1 MALPACSHSPL
12 AAGFLP
18 PTDTG
23 AMTFALVLLAAV
35 VLAAVAYTGLERLGR
50 RAILPASL
58 RAVAWASLGLLLLN
72 PGCPVPPDQS
82 RPLVLL
88 DGSLSMRAAG
98 ARWEEALTAARGAGE
113 VRLFGDPELRLDS
126 MPSAGRSLLAPA
138 LAAARASGRP
148 VVIMTDGELTDSLE
162 ALPLLT
168 GVGVRLFERPRGP
181 AVGISAVRGNA
192 RITERDTLRLSID
205 VHGSG
210 FAARIASGLVVRA
223 GDRVVGTAPLSVG
236 DGLATVEIAIPGRAL
251 GAGDHALTVSIRDSL
266 DTERRDDR
274 RLQLVAV
281 SATPGV
287 VLVASPGD
295 WESRFLYRVLRDVTD
310 LPVEGFVEIVRGQW
324 RRMSSLQPVD
334 PSEVRQSVSRADL
347 AILRGAEDLAAAAR
361 GGAVLEWPSAAGTE
375 EAAAGDWYLAAADG
389 PPAGALAGAPVDS
402 FAPMTAL
409 LPLSPEAG
417 SWVGLTAQA
426 GRRGAPRPAMVGNVR
441 QGNRRVVMGVQ
452 GLWRWA
458 FRGGSSEQAY
468 RALFAGTVD
477 WLLAGQDTVRGR
489 ARPVRPVVTNG
500 RPLTFLWSGTG
511 PAEPVPIRLLGKD
524 VSIADTLTFDG
535 AGHATLSVP
544 LGTYTYQL
552 QGGGR
557 GTVAVEEYS
566 EEWFPRPV
574 VVAAAESVAP
584 ASDRRQGIRER
595 WWLFAIAVIA
605 LCGEWVVRRRM
616 GLR

>member
-1 MALPACSHSPL
+1 
-12 AAGFLP
+12 
-18 PTDTG
+18 
-23 AMTFALVLLAAV
+23 MTFALVLFAALA
-35 VLAAVAYTGLERLGR
+35 LAAVAYAGLERLGR
-50 RAILPASL
+50 RALLPASL
-58 RAVAWASLGLLLLN
+58 RAITWAALGLLLLN
-72 PGCPVPPDQS
+72 PGCPLPPDQA

-88 DGSLSMRAAG
+88 DGSLSMRAKG
-98 ARWEEALTAARGAGE
+98 ARWDEALTAARGVGE
-113 VRLFGDPELRLDS
+113 VRLFGDPERQLDS
-126 MPSAGRSLLAPA
+126 TPVAGRSLLAPA

-148 VVIMTDGELTDSLE
+148 VVVMTDGELADSLE
-162 ALPLLT
+162 SLPLLT
-168 GVGVRLFERPRGP
+168 GVGVRLFERSRGP
-181 AVGISAVRGNA
+181 AVAVSGVRGSA

-205 VHGSG
+205 IHGSG
-210 FAARIASGLVVRA
+210 IAARVASGVVVRA

-236 DGLATVEIAIPGRAL
+236 DGLATVEIRIPGRSL
-251 GAGDHALTVSIRDSL
+251 GAGDHPLTISIRDSL
-266 DTERRDDR
+266 DAERRDDR
-274 RLQLVAV
+274 RLHFVAV

-295 WESRFLYRVLRDVTD
+295 WESRFLFRVLRDVTD
-310 LPVEGFVEIVRGQW
+310 LPVEGFVELVSGQW

-334 PSEVRQSVSRADL
+334 PTDVRQSVSRADL
-347 AILRGAEDLAAAAR
+347 AILRGADDLAASAR
-361 GGAVLEWPSAAGTE
+361 GRAVLEWPLSDGPDDAAT
-375 EAAAGDWYLAAADG
+375 GDWYLGAGDG
-389 PPAGALAGAPVDS
+389 PSATALAGAPIDS

-409 LPLSPEAG
+409 LPLTPDAG

-426 GRRGAPRPAMVGNVR
+426 GRRGAPRPAMVGSVR
-441 QGNRRVVMGVQ
+441 QGNRHVVIGVQ

-477 WLLAGQDTVRGR
+477 WLLSGQDTVRGR
-489 ARPVRPVVTNG
+489 ARPMRPVVANG
-500 RPLTFLWSGTG
+500 RPLTFLWNGTG
-511 PAEPVPIRLLGKD
+511 AAEPVPIRLRGNDGSTL
-524 VSIADTLTFDG
+524 SDTLTFDG
-535 AGHATLSVP
+535 AGHAALRVP

-566 EEWFPRPV
+566 DEWFPRPV
-574 VVAAAESVAP
+574 VIAAAEGTAP

-595 WWLFAIAVIA
+595 WWLFAIAVLA